1 MRDML
6 RLPSHSMATK
16 ASFPKVC
23 VALGVPD
30 AGALF
35 AQARHELDEGE
46 RFLEFRLDY
55 LKDAD
60 AGANVIRKIVREFP
74 DAVVLAT
81 CRRKENHGHFPG
93 SVEDQIRVL
102 NQAIDAGARAV
113 DLEIETAEIRGV
125 PLHELRRVTFVVSYH
140 NWETTPAL
148 ANVVRRLSKV
158 EACIYKLV
166 TTAKKPSDIV
176 KLLNAIKPASRGQWV
191 LLAMGEMGMATR
203 VLSPAFGCRYTYAA
217 PVAVEGTAPGQVSA
231 RTLRHMYRAEK
242 ITRAAK
248 IFGVI
253 ADPVKHSISPA
264 VHNRGF
270 QARRLDA
277 VYLPFLVPPPML
289 RDFVQTCE
297 KLPVSG
303 FSVTIPHKQ
312 RIMRHLDSIEPL
324 ARRIGAVNTVWK
336 KAGKWRGANT
346 DIYGIT
352 GPLSEKMKLAKST
365 VLVAGNGGAARGA
378 VFSLMDA
385 GAKVTVTGRSLDKVK
400 ALARVTGAE
409 AIAPEQ
415 LKGRYFDAVVH
426 ATPVGMHP
434 DEDCCFFD
442 GEIPADIVF
451 DMVYNPARTLL
462 IKRAEEQGC
471 ETIPGLAMFMEQ
483 AARQFEIFTGEQAPR
498 AAMQKA
504 AIEALGLS

>member
-1 MRDML
+1 
-6 RLPSHSMATK
+6 MATK

-30 AGALF
+30 ADALF
-35 AQARHELDEGE
+35 AQAKHESERGE

-55 LKDAD
+55 LNEPS
-60 AGANVIRKIVREFP
+60 AGADVIRRLVREFP
-74 DAVVLAT
+74 DTVVLAT
-81 CRRKENHGHFPG
+81 CRRKDNRGHFAG
-93 SVEDQIRVL
+93 SVEDQLRVL
-102 NQAIDAGARAV
+102 NDAVDAGARAV
-113 DLEIETAEIRGV
+113 DLEIESAELRGV
-125 PLHELRRVTFVVSYH
+125 PLQELRRVTFVVSYH
-140 NWETTPAL
+140 NWDTTPAL
-148 ANVVRRLSKV
+148 ANVVRRMSKI
-158 EACIYKLV
+158 EASIYKLV
-166 TTAKKPSDIV
+166 TTAKKPSDV
-176 KLLNAIKPASRGQWV
+176 LKVLNAVKPASRGEWV
-191 LLAMGEMGMATR
+191 LLAMGEMGVASR
-203 VLSPAFGCRYTYAA
+203 VLAPAFGCRYTYAA
-217 PVAVEGTAPGQVSA
+217 PSETEGTAAGQVSA
-231 RTLRHMYRAEK
+231 HTLRHMYRAEK

-297 KLPVSG
+297 KLPVCG

-312 RIMRHLDSIEPL
+312 RIMRHLDTIDPL

-336 KAGKWRGANT
+336 KAGKWRGTNT

-352 GPLSEKMKLAKST
+352 GPLSEKIKLAKST

-385 GAKVTVTGRSLDKVK
+385 GASVTITGRSMEKVT
-400 ALARVTGAE
+400 ALAKVTGAE
-409 AIAPEQ
+409 SIAADQ
-415 LKGRYFDAVVH
+415 IDGRYFDAFVN
-426 ATPVGMHP
+426 ATPLGMHP
-434 DEDCCFFD
+434 NENACFFD
-442 GEIPADIVF
+442 GDIPADVVF

-462 IKRAEEQGC
+462 IKRAEDQGRDVV
-471 ETIPGLAMFMEQ
+471 PGLAMFMEQ

-498 AAMQKA
+498 PAMEKA
-504 AIEALGLS
+504 AVEALGLS